1 MYNSERSERGM
12 HTGFCSLVV
21 PVHCQWE
28 VPLLC
33 KPVPLHPMAACLQ
46 PLGVPFLE
54 GVLQYESGLS
64 VIGGSRRLVRVGMLA
79 PRAENGVSERGSQLF

>member
-1 MYNSERSERGM
+1 M

-46 PLGVPFLE
+46 PLGIPFLE
-54 GVLQYESGLS
+54 CVLQYESGLS
-64 VIGGSRRLVRVGMLA
+64 VIGGSRRLVGIGVPA
-79 PRAENGVSERGSQLF
+79 PGAENGVCERGSELF

>member
-1 MYNSERSERGM
+1 MYNSEGSELWM
-12 HTGFCSLVV
+12 HTDFCSLVV

-46 PLGVPFLE
+46 PLGIPFLE
-54 GVLQYESGLS
+54 CILQYESGLS
-64 VIGGSRRLVRVGMLA
+64 VIGGSRRLVGVGVPA
-79 PRAENGVSERGSQLF
+79 PGAENGVRERGSELF